1 MARKAWGD
9 LSDEYR
15 SRLLR
20 AGDRRGLSPSEVR
33 RYHEAGDLREFRG
46 HAPKV
51 RGAAPREATDRA
63 ALGLDTSADKAVLDR
78 WRRSSA
84 PAWIPKNRAA
94 IGDDTAAVLSQIDV
108 PPEKWKETR
117 FVVLTDGRVQMIV
130 TPIRGY
136 DRVVFLQDRDS
147 MIDVIRLVRDPVSK
161 GGSKTDKKRLER
173 QWKNAH
179 IRVNAS
185 GSDRRRRAAPVN
197 GPLIRPERPER
208 PSSSASNV
216 PLPPSSTSS
225 TSTSTSGS
233 TAGRKKTAP
242 KKAAAKK
249 AAAKKAA
256 AKKAAKK
263 QAAPRKATSTRKATQ
278 GTRVPS
284 TDVVGLVEEVLNATP
299 EQLDA
304 IARILRGDT

>member
-233 TAGRKKTAP
+233 TAGRKKTA
-242 KKAAAKK
+242 
-249 AAAKKAA
+249 AKKAA

-263 QAAPRKATSTRKATQ
+263 RAAPRKATSTRKATR